1 MPARPPIV
9 INRSGLHFTDKVT
22 IITGGAK
29 GIGEGCV
36 RVFVDA
42 GAWVVFLDRD
52 EAAGKQLETELSGS
66 APGECKF
73 LAGDVS
79 RPEDLEKLVQTA
91 VDSYGTIDC
100 LLNNAGYHPPTRRID
115 DFTAEEFRDVL
126 NINLVS
132 YFTAC
137 QLALPY
143 LRKSKG
149 SIVNISSLVGEM
161 GQEGASTYAATK
173 GGVNGFTKALAIDE
187 AASGVRVNAILPSN
201 AISHGRIVGVAAC
214 ENPEAVDAWI
224 DSNQHNNRSASVEEV
239 GQACLFLATAA
250 SSYISGVLLN
260 LSFGAELGYGA
271 KFPFYFLD
279 QDEAS
284 ASEK

>member
-1 MPARPPIV
+1 M
-9 INRSGLHFTDKVT
+9 
-22 IITGGAK
+22 
-29 GIGEGCV
+29 
-36 RVFVDA
+36 
-42 GAWVVFLDRD
+42 
-52 EAAGKQLETELSGS
+52 
-66 APGECKF
+66 
-73 LAGDVS
+73 
-79 RPEDLEKLVQTA
+79 
-91 VDSYGTIDC
+91 
-100 LLNNAGYHPPTRRID
+100 
-115 DFTAEEFRDVL
+115 L
-126 NINLVS
+126 NINLVN

-161 GQEGASTYAATK
+161 GQEGSSRCARQCNPAQHRDQSRA
-173 GGVNGFTKALAIDE
+173 DC
-187 AASGVRVNAILPSN
+187 
-201 AISHGRIVGVAAC
+201 GVAAC
-214 ENPEAVDAWI
+214 KNPEAVDAWI

-284 ASEK
+284 ASEKKRLTHCDLPHFNTSE